1 MAKNEEVVQPRWQ
14 LAIGWPTLLSLLT
27 AFVAAG
33 SVTLHLIGDVS
44 HRRYLSH
51 WGIDSGLFPKST
63 DWILINGYY
72 GVVDR
77 FLSILGAMLGNLHWL
92 AATAVILG
100 LYVFVLLSPASGG
113 AGEAPA
119 WLIRQPEWR
128 RRFIRQMLL
137 TGAFV
142 CVVPCALFL
151 LIGFMAVPAALGE
164 IAGLAAATKAS
175 AEHSKGCEK
184 SEIPCVDLRRGSET
198 VASGFILD
206 STSSRIAIFD
216 TKLLRGRVLDIGGLE
231 VVSSRQPG
239 RK

>member
-1 MAKNEEVVQPRWQ
+1 MAKNEQVIQPRWQ
-14 LAIGWPTLLSLLT
+14 LAIGWPTMLSLLT

-100 LYVFVLLSPASGG
+100 LYVFVFLSAASSG

-119 WLIRQPEWR
+119 WLVRQPEWR
-128 RRFIRQMLL
+128 RRLIRQMTLPS
-137 TGAFV
+137 FRV
-142 CVVPCALFL
+142 ALSPTITRPFC
-151 LIGFMAVPAALGE
+151 AVPRTSVAR
-164 IAGLAAATKAS
+164 T
-175 AEHSKGCEK
+175 
-184 SEIPCVDLRRGSET
+184 
-198 VASGFILD
+198 ASG
-206 STSSRIAIFD
+206 
-216 TKLLRGRVLDIGGLE
+216 
-231 VVSSRQPG
+231 
-239 RK
+239 